1 MITDIGDTMNEKIKV
16 LMMKAGMFPDDYLN
30 EHWEKNK
37 RGDIEAAKTFA
48 DLIIKECLKS
58 VRSTY
63 LPVLEDELMMDCEY
77 WKGYVS
83 GGVDALTEI
92 KIQLNLIDEE

>member
-37 RGDIEAAKTFA
+37 QASIQGIQRELRLHRHERKISHLQTKDKNAGWNMTANAPALDSDSYT
-48 DLIIKECLKS
+48 
-58 VRSTY
+58 
-63 LPVLEDELMMDCEY
+63 VLL
-77 WKGYVS
+77 
-83 GGVDALTEI
+83 
-92 KIQLNLIDEE
+92 